1 MLMALSNQIKT
12 NKIIK
17 ILIITIKA
25 MTMIKAKI
33 MNKAMTMTRAKI
45 MNKAM
50 IIIMTKAI
58 IIMIII
64 SSKVMGCVC
73 LVMRVVQD
81 VLGKMRTSVSLALR
95 VLF

>member
-1 MLMALSNQIKT
+1 MLTALSNQIKT

-25 MTMIKAKI
+25 KTTTKDKI
-33 MNKAMTMTRAKI
+33 MTRAKI

-81 VLGKMRTSVSLALR
+81 VLGKMRTSVSLVLR

>member
-1 MLMALSNQIKT
+1 MLTALSNQIKT

-17 ILIITIKA
+17 ILII
-25 MTMIKAKI
+25 MIKAKTTTKDKI
-33 MNKAMTMTRAKI
+33 MTRAKI